1 MFLKQEERNSL
12 SLTTKHDKGVFCNNF
27 SNIYILYITYLNI
40 YIYIYIY
47 IYIHIL
53 KSTSCFVLSF
63 DEITSLVVQ
72 NEFNVSS
79 ICHLINSD
87 VGLFFKQ

>member
-27 SNIYILYITYLNI
+27 SNIYILYITYL
-40 YIYIYIY
+40 YIYV
-47 IYIHIL
+47 HIL

-79 ICHLINSD
+79 ICHLINS
-87 VGLFFKQ
+87 

>member
-40 YIYIYIY
+40 HKYIYIYIY
-47 IYIHIL
+47 IYIHIHIL

-79 ICHLINSD
+79 ICHLINS
-87 VGLFFKQ
+87 